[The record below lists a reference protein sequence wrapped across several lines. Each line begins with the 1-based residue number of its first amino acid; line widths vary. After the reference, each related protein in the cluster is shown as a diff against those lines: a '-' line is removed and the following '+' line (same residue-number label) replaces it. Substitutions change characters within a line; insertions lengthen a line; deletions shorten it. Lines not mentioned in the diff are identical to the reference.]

1 MSKFNYH
8 KIMPRFN
15 FLAFV
20 LTVGAI
26 AVLGQATYIMTAKKT
41 YWMKVASRVRQDSVR
56 TQPIRG
62 NILSCD
68 GQLLASSLPEF
79 KIYMDFQQLHVA
91 KQGDSLWHVKLDSI
105 CQGLHRI
112 FPEQSAQ
119 KFKAHLMEGYN
130 KRRQSGPHKGE
141 RVRNWVIWPK
151 RIDYNTYSQ
160 VRDLPL
166 FRLGNNKSGFHFD
179 ELNARENPYGSL
191 AKRTIGD
198 VLLTDE
204 GGRSARYGLELSYD
218 SLLKGAYG
226 TVSRQKVLGKYL
238 SITNRAPINGCDI
251 MTTIDVGMQD
261 LAERA
266 LVNKLEEIQ
275 GSVGVAIVMEVATGD
290 IKAIV
295 NMEKCDDG
303 KFREIQSHA
312 VSDLMEPGSVFKTA
326 SVMTALEDGVCDTTF
341 KIPTGNGIWHIY
353 GRDMKDSHWKSG
365 GYGTISLG
373 RAMELSSNIGVSYVI
388 DKYYHNDPE
397 KFVRGIYRT
406 GINGAGVKIPIVG
419 HAMPVIRM
427 PKKNK
432 RGEWINWSNTALPWM
447 SIGYE
452 TLIPP
457 IYTLTF
463 YNAIANNGRM
473 MQPRFVKSAIK
484 DGDTIATFPPQ
495 VVSGKEH
502 IASDRTLRIMQDLLH
517 RVVLNGTGKKA
528 FSPNYWVCGKTGT
541 AMIASNG
548 NYRGTAHSLLSFA
561 GWFGQKDRPYYSCIV
576 CIQKYGLP
584 AYGWMSSE
592 VFKDIADGIMARYVR
607 YNVSDARDADSRM
620 IPDVKAGNILSADF
634 VLSSLGISTFS
645 NYPFKVNETQ
655 PVWGVAERRR
665 GSVKL
670 IEEKASR
677 TNVMPDVRGMGAR
690 DAVFL
695 AESSG
700 VKCTIKGRGKVSE
713 QSIEPGKKVRRGQ
726 KCVLTLQ

>member
-1 MSKFNYH
+1 MTKFNYH

-26 AVLGQATYIMTAKKT
+26 AVLGQAAYIMTAKKT

-112 FPEQSAQ
+112 FPEQSAR

-266 LVNKLEEIQ
+266 LVNKLKEIQ

-326 SVMTALEDGVCDTTF
+326 SVMTAHEDGVCDSTF
-341 KIPTGNGIWHIY
+341 KIPSGNGIWHI
-353 GRDMKDSHWKSG
+353 
-365 GYGTISLG
+365 
-373 RAMELSSNIGVSYVI
+373 
-388 DKYYHNDPE
+388 
-397 KFVRGIYRT
+397 
-406 GINGAGVKIPIVG
+406 
-419 HAMPVIRM
+419 
-427 PKKNK
+427 
-432 RGEWINWSNTALPWM
+432 
-447 SIGYE
+447 
-452 TLIPP
+452 
-457 IYTLTF
+457 
-463 YNAIANNGRM
+463 
-473 MQPRFVKSAIK
+473 
-484 DGDTIATFPPQ
+484 
-495 VVSGKEH
+495 
-502 IASDRTLRIMQDLLH
+502 
-517 RVVLNGTGKKA
+517 
-528 FSPNYWVCGKTGT
+528 
-541 AMIASNG
+541 
-548 NYRGTAHSLLSFA
+548 
-561 GWFGQKDRPYYSCIV
+561 
-576 CIQKYGLP
+576 
-584 AYGWMSSE
+584 
-592 VFKDIADGIMARYVR
+592 
-607 YNVSDARDADSRM
+607 
-620 IPDVKAGNILSADF
+620 
-634 VLSSLGISTFS
+634 
-645 NYPFKVNETQ
+645 
-655 PVWGVAERRR
+655 
-665 GSVKL
+665 
-670 IEEKASR
+670 
-677 TNVMPDVRGMGAR
+677 
-690 DAVFL
+690 
-695 AESSG
+695 
-700 VKCTIKGRGKVSE
+700 
-713 QSIEPGKKVRRGQ
+713 
-726 KCVLTLQ
+726 

>member
-1 MSKFNYH
+1 MSKFDYK
-8 KIMPRFN
+8 KIMPRFYI
-15 FLAFV
+15 LAGVLV
-20 LTVGAI
+20 LTAF
-26 AVLGQATYIMTAKKT
+26 AVVWRAGYIMTAQKA
-41 YWMKVASRVRQDSVR
+41 YWMKVASRVRQDNVR
-56 TQPIRG
+56 TQPMRG

-79 KIYMDFQQLHVA
+79 KIYMDFQQLHEA
-91 KQGDSLWHVKLDSI
+91 KHGDSLWHVKLDSI
-105 CQGLHRI
+105 CQGLHHI
-112 FPEQSAQ
+112 FPEQSARQ
-119 KFKAHLMEGYN
+119 FKAQLMEGYN
-130 KRRQSGPHKGE
+130 KRRQSGAHKGE
-141 RVRNWVIWPK
+141 RVRNWAIWPK

-160 VRDLPL
+160 VRELPL
-166 FRLGNNKSGFHFD
+166 FRLGNIKSGFHFD

-198 VLLTDE
+198 VLLTEE

-226 TVSRQKVLGKYL
+226 TISRQKVLGKYL

-251 MTTIDVGMQD
+251 MTTIDVSMQD

-266 LVNKLEEIQ
+266 LVRKLEEID

-295 NMEKCDDG
+295 NMEKCSDG

-341 KIPTGNGIWHIY
+341 QIPTGNGIWHIY
-353 GRDMKDSHWKSG
+353 GRDMKDSHWRTG

-373 RAMELSSNIGVSYVI
+373 RALELSSNIGVSYVI
-388 DKYYHNDPE
+388 DKFYHNNPE
-397 KFVRGIYRT
+397 KFVRGINRT
-406 GINGAGVKIPIVG
+406 GINGACVKIPIVG
-419 HAMPVIRM
+419 HALPVIRM

-432 RGEWINWSNTALPWM
+432 RGEWLNWSNTALPWM

-484 DGDTIATFPPQ
+484 DGDTIATFPPE
-495 VVSGKEH
+495 VVSGKDQ
-502 IASDRTLRIMQDLLH
+502 IASGKTLHIMQDLLH

-528 FSPNYWVCGKTGT
+528 FSPNYWTCGKTGT
-541 AMIASNG
+541 AMIANNG
-548 NYRGTAHSLLSFA
+548 NYRGAAHSLLSFA

-592 VFKDIADGIMARYVR
+592 VFKEIADGIMAKYVR
-607 YNVSDARDADSRM
+607 YSVNDARDADSHP

-634 VLSSLGISTFS
+634 VLSSLGISAFS
-645 NYPFKVNETQ
+645 NYSFKENETQ

-670 IEEKASR
+670 IKDNKSSPH
-677 TNVMPDVRGMGAR
+677 VMPDVRGMGAR
-690 DAVFL
+690 DAVFR

-700 VKCTIKGRGKVSE
+700 VKCTIKGRGKVTG
-713 QSIEPGKKVRRGQ
+713 QSIEPGKKVGKGQ
-726 KCVLTLQ
+726 RCVLTLE